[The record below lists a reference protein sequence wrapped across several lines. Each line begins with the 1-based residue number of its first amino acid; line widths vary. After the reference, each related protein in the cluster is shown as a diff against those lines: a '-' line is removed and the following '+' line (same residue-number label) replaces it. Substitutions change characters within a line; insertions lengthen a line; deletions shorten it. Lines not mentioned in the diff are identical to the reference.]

1 MEQPDRNPER
11 RISMAEL
18 SKMQNRL
25 CVFHSLTSDRFISF
39 SNSQQHPAVRDRKTV
54 LTRQYAVDRV
64 PN

>member
-1 MEQPDRNPER
+1 
-11 RISMAEL
+11 MAEL